1 MDMSSLENS
10 TEEHRFN
17 PWLLTGD
24 ERTSLP
30 ISFFTESKSGEIE
43 FKEMEFREMIPSNVP
58 IPIPSYRSVWFGYDT
73 STPLLDQ
80 FVSRMV
86 RSTGHD
92 SLHRIL
98 NDGLDPNDI
107 ECVMTQANV
116 SRARA
121 MKELK
126 KHKNIV
132 DAILACDDSPS
143 DFKLE
148 IEKYAGGECVCS
160 MCLDNIESG
169 SDIHKLSCNHIFHA
183 RNCLGD
189 KGIANWIEDHKTCP
203 YCRAKIDTPKIDG
216 EDGLDPE
223 EIQIVM
229 TQASCSRKDAV
240 KSLKKH
246 GNIVDAILE
255 IIP

>member
-1 MDMSSLENS
+1 MKMIFYGSIILALYLMDMSSLENS

-17 PWLLTGD
+17 PWLLATGD

-30 ISFFTESKSGEIE
+30 ISFFIESKSREME
-43 FKEMEFREMIPSNVP
+43 FKEMIPSGVP
-58 IPIPSYRSVWFGYDT
+58 VPIPSYRSVWFGYDT

-80 FVSRMV
+80 FTARMI
-86 RSTGHD
+86 RSTGHG
-92 SLHRIL
+92 SLHRILFNHDTDML

-116 SRARA
+116 SRTRA

-126 KHKNIV
+126 KHKNTV
-132 DAILACDDSPS
+132 DAILACDDSPL
-143 DFKLE
+143 DIKLE

-169 SDIHKLSCNHIFHA
+169 SDIHRLPCNHVFHA
-183 RNCLGD
+183 HNCLGD
-189 KGIANWIEDHKTCP
+189 KGIVNWIEDNKTCP

-216 EDGLDPE
+216 VLN
-223 EIQIVM
+223 
-229 TQASCSRKDAV
+229 TSLWLSAV
-240 KSLKKH
+240 
-246 GNIVDAILE
+246 D
-255 IIP
+255 